1 MKTGTKYLLPAAALA
16 VLVVGAVIRSRG
28 VETTGTAIWMAGLA
42 VTGLPIVLRTGA
54 GILRGQFAADI
65 VASLS
70 IIGALVL
77 QYPVA
82 GLVIVLMQS
91 GGEALEEYAAGRASA
106 AVRHLEALAPRLAH
120 RPRAGAIEDIAV
132 DDIAVGDELL
142 VRAGELVPCDGVV
155 LRGDSHVDTASLTGE
170 PVPVRAGPGA
180 KLMSGSS
187 NQEGPLTIRATAP
200 ARESQYARIV
210 ELVRSA
216 QASKAPIQRVADR
229 YAAWFT
235 PATLA
240 LCAVTWLVTRDPA
253 RVLSVL
259 VVATPCPLLLA
270 APVAIIGGVNRAA
283 RDGIIVRTGAALER
297 LGTVD
302 YVVLDKTGT
311 LTMGRPSV
319 SGVRAAPGFDAA
331 EVLRRAA
338 AVEQASSHLLGRS
351 IVEAALA
358 GGGPLPAPERV
369 TEAPG
374 RGICGVV
381 EGTPVVVGSRSYVTG
396 DLPGS
401 SAGFAALDGT
411 GGDGG
416 LEASVAVGGAAA
428 AVIAFADQP
437 RPDLTAALGRLRA
450 QGLTNFMVLSGDDQE
465 NVTAIARQAGIADA
479 RGDLLAGDKVA
490 VVRGLV
496 DAGHRVLMVGDGTND
511 APALGAATVGV
522 ALAEHGGGITAEA
535 ADAVLLRDD
544 LGLVPRALDI
554 SRRTMRV
561 TRQSIGVGLGLSG
574 AAMVVAAAGGI
585 SPAAGALLQEGID
598 LAVILNAL
606 RTAR

>member
-1 MKTGTKYLLPAAALA
+1 MKTATKYLLPAAALA
-16 VLVVGAVIRSRG
+16 VLAAGAFLRLRG
-28 VETTGTAIWMAGLA
+28 VETTGTAVWMAGLA

-70 IIGALVL
+70 IIGALAL

-91 GGEALEEYAAGRASA
+91 GGEALEEFAAGRASA

-120 RPRAGAIEDIAV
+120 RLRAGAIEDIAV

-142 VRAGELVPCDGVV
+142 VRPGELVPCDGVV
-155 LRGDSHVDTASLTGE
+155 IRGDSHLDTASLTGE
-170 PVPVRAGPGA
+170 PVPVRVGPGA

-283 RDGIIVRTGAALER
+283 REGIIVRTGAALER

-319 SGVRAAPGFDAA
+319 SAVRAAPGFDGAG
-331 EVLRRAA
+331 VLRLAA

-358 GGGPLPAPERV
+358 AGGPLPAPEHV
-369 TEAPG
+369 VEAAG
-374 RGICGVV
+374 RGIRGRVG
-381 EGTPVVVGSRSYVTG
+381 GTTVAVGSRSYVTAVAPASAAG
-396 DLPGS
+396 FTVLN
-401 SAGFAALDGT
+401 SAGA
-411 GGDGG
+411 G
-416 LEASVAVGGAAA
+416 LQASVAVGDAAA
-428 AVIAFADQP
+428 AVIEFADQP
-437 RPDLTAALGRLRA
+437 RPDLTAALDRLRA
-450 QGLTNFMVLSGDDQE
+450 QGLTRFMVLSGDDQE
-465 NVTAIARQAGIADA
+465 NVTAIGREAGIGDA
-479 RGDLLAGDKVA
+479 RGDLLAEDKVA
-490 VVRGLV
+490 VVRALV

-544 LGLVPRALDI
+544 LGLLPRALDI
-554 SRRTMRV
+554 SRRTMHI
-561 TRQSIGVGLGLSG
+561 TRQSIGVGLALSG
-574 AAMVVAAAGGI
+574 TAMAIAAAGGI

>member
-1 MKTGTKYLLPAAALA
+1 MKTATKYLLPAAALA
-16 VLVVGAVIRSRG
+16 VLAAGAFLRLRG
-28 VETTGTAIWMAGLA
+28 VETTGTAVWMAGLA

-70 IIGALVL
+70 IIGALAL

-91 GGEALEEYAAGRASA
+91 GGEALEEFAAGRASA

-120 RPRAGAIEDIAV
+120 RLRAGAIEDIAV

-142 VRAGELVPCDGVV
+142 VRPGELVPCDGVV
-155 LRGDSHVDTASLTGE
+155 IRGDSHLDTASLTGE
-170 PVPVRAGPGA
+170 PVPVRVGPGA

-283 RDGIIVRTGAALER
+283 REGIIVRTGAALER

-319 SGVRAAPGFDAA
+319 SAVRAAPGFDGAG
-331 EVLRRAA
+331 VLRLAA

-358 GGGPLPAPERV
+358 AGGPLPAPEHV
-369 TEAPG
+369 VEAAG
-374 RGICGVV
+374 RGIRGRVG
-381 EGTPVVVGSRSYVTG
+381 GTTVAVGSRSYVTAVAPASAAG
-396 DLPGS
+396 FTVLN
-401 SAGFAALDGT
+401 SAGA
-411 GGDGG
+411 G
-416 LEASVAVGGAAA
+416 LQASVAVGDAAA
-428 AVIAFADQP
+428 AVIEFADQP
-437 RPDLTAALGRLRA
+437 RPDLTAALDRLRA
-450 QGLTNFMVLSGDDQE
+450 QGLTRFMVLSGDDQE
-465 NVTAIARQAGIADA
+465 NVTAIGREAGIGDA
-479 RGDLLAGDKVA
+479 RGDLLAEDKVA
-490 VVRGLV
+490 VVRALV

-544 LGLVPRALDI
+544 LGLLPRALDI
-554 SRRTMRV
+554 SRRTMHI
-561 TRQSIGVGLGLSG
+561 TRQSIGVGLALSG
-574 AAMVVAAAGGI
+574 TAMAVAAAGGI

>member
-1 MKTGTKYLLPAAALA
+1 MKPGTKYLLPAAALA
-16 VLVVGAVIRSRG
+16 VLIAGALLRYRG

-54 GILRGQFAADI
+54 GILRGRFAADI

-70 IIGALVL
+70 IIGAFVL

-106 AVRHLEALAPRLAH
+106 AVRHLETLAPRLAH
-120 RPRAGAIEDIAV
+120 RLRAGAIEDIAV

-142 VRAGELVPCDGVV
+142 VRPGELVPCDGVV

-170 PVPVRAGPGA
+170 PVPVRVGPGA

-187 NQEGPLTIRATAP
+187 NQEGPLAIRATAP
-200 ARESQYARIV
+200 AHESQYARIV

-283 RDGIIVRTGAALER
+283 REGIIVRTGAALER

-319 SGVRAAPGFDAA
+319 SAVRAAPGFDGAG
-331 EVLRRAA
+331 VLRLAA

-358 GGGPLPAPERV
+358 AGGPLPAPEHV
-369 TEAPG
+369 VEAAG
-374 RGICGVV
+374 RGIRGRVG
-381 EGTPVVVGSRSYVTG
+381 GTTVAVGSRSYVTAVAPASAAG
-396 DLPGS
+396 FTVLN
-401 SAGFAALDGT
+401 SAGA
-411 GGDGG
+411 G
-416 LEASVAVGGAAA
+416 LQASVAVGDAAA
-428 AVIAFADQP
+428 AVIEFADQP
-437 RPDLTAALGRLRA
+437 RPDLTAALDRLRA
-450 QGLTNFMVLSGDDQE
+450 QGLTRFMVLSGDDQE
-465 NVTAIARQAGIADA
+465 NVTAIGREAGIGDA
-479 RGDLLAGDKVA
+479 RGDLLAEDKVA
-490 VVRGLV
+490 VVRALV

-544 LGLVPRALDI
+544 LGLLPRALDI
-554 SRRTMRV
+554 SRRTMHI
-561 TRQSIGVGLGLSG
+561 TRQSIGVGLALSG
-574 AAMVVAAAGGI
+574 TAMAIAAAGGI